1 MSSTEQTNE
10 HPEGA
15 GRAVLHPPVA
25 SRRPQV
31 VEAHGDSRTD
41 DYAWL
46 RDSENPEVI
55 EHLRAENAYTESA
68 IAHLS
73 GLRERLFEEIKSR
86 IEETDLSVPVRKG
99 PWWYLTRTVEGL
111 SYPIHCRVP
120 VDGPGREPG
129 VPPMPADDD
138 LAPVPWPDEQVL
150 LDENV
155 LAEGHEY
162 LALGVLDV
170 SPDHRLL
177 AYAIDTAGDERFTLR
192 FKDLSTGADMADE
205 ITDVSYG
212 SAWASDDATFF
223 YVRADA
229 AHRPHQVWKHRL
241 GADPATDNVMFEEAD
256 ERFHVGVRRTKDGQ
270 LVICSSHSK
279 LSSEIHIL
287 AAGRPDDEL
296 SVVEPRRDDIE
307 YEIEHHRGF
316 LLMLTN
322 EEAPNFRLLAS
333 RAYAT
338 AEKQA
343 ATRWVEVIAHRPE
356 ARLEGIEV
364 FDDFLVCAERTEG
377 MPHGTRPPDRRAARR
392 RGLEGSAERRLFGA
406 GRRGAICELDR
417 AQPRAIV
424 EGASLRVLVHGDSS
438 DRARHGPDQPGECR
452 PQTSARARR
461 IRPGALRERT
471 SLGHGARLD
480 PGAHICASQARHTPG
495 RICSLPPLR
504 IRRLRGLHR
513 SGVLISAAV
522 AR

>member
-1 MSSTEQTNE
+1 MSSTEHATE
-10 HPEGA
+10 HSTEHTGDS

-46 RDSENPEVI
+46 RHSENPEVI

-192 FKDLSTGADMADE
+192 FKYL
-205 ITDVSYG
+205 
-212 SAWASDDATFF
+212 
-223 YVRADA
+223 
-229 AHRPHQVWKHRL
+229 
-241 GADPATDNVMFEEAD
+241 
-256 ERFHVGVRRTKDGQ
+256 
-270 LVICSSHSK
+270 
-279 LSSEIHIL
+279 
-287 AAGRPDDEL
+287 
-296 SVVEPRRDDIE
+296 
-307 YEIEHHRGF
+307 
-316 LLMLTN
+316 
-322 EEAPNFRLLAS
+322 
-333 RAYAT
+333 
-338 AEKQA
+338 
-343 ATRWVEVIAHRPE
+343 
-356 ARLEGIEV
+356 
-364 FDDFLVCAERTEG
+364 
-377 MPHGTRPPDRRAARR
+377 
-392 RGLEGSAERRLFGA
+392 
-406 GRRGAICELDR
+406 
-417 AQPRAIV
+417 
-424 EGASLRVLVHGDSS
+424 
-438 DRARHGPDQPGECR
+438 
-452 PQTSARARR
+452 
-461 IRPGALRERT
+461 
-471 SLGHGARLD
+471 
-480 PGAHICASQARHTPG
+480 
-495 RICSLPPLR
+495 
-504 IRRLRGLHR
+504 
-513 SGVLISAAV
+513 
-522 AR
+522 